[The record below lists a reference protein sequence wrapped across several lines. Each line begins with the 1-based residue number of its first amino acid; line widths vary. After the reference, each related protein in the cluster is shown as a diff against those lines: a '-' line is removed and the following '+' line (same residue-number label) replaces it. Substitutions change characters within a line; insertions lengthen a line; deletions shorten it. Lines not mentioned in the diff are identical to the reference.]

1 MHEYAFMQEII
12 ETILHRISENSPHAR
27 VQEVILRV
35 GMFEV
40 HSEAAARQA
49 FEVLAQGTPLAEA
62 RLTLTVSPPVCEC
75 QVCGYK
81 APFAIEHHH
90 HHDPLPVAECPQCGE
105 LAVLSGGRGVEA
117 IDLVLAEAGKAT

>member
-12 ETILHRISENSPHAR
+12 KTILRRISEDSPRAR

-49 FEVLAQGTPLAEA
+49 FKVLAQGTPLAEA
-62 RLTLTVSPPVCEC
+62 RLTLTISPPHCEC
-75 QVCGYK
+75 RVCGYK
-81 APFAIEHHH
+81 APFALEHHH